1 MSISLTPEKTD
12 RGWVIEIPTEMA
24 LAMDVAEG
32 SLAVLHTRAGTFE
45 VEVLP
50 PPSPELER
58 SVERIHEKYKDAFA
72 EMKRLGD

>member
-24 LAMDVAEG
+24 EAMGVANG
-32 SLAVLHTRAGTFE
+32 SLAVLHTKEGTFE

-58 SVERIHEKYKDAFA
+58 SVDRIHEKYKDAFA